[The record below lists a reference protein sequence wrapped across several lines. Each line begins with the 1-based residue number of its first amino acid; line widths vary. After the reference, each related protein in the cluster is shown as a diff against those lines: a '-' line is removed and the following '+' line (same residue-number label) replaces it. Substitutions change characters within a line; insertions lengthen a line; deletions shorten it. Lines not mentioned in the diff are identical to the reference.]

1 MGIVLGLLAAF
12 GWGTAD
18 FIARGSTRRIGTMR
32 TLFYMQFIGAVGLG
46 AYLLISG
53 EFGRVVAGVGAELW
67 LLALFTALLGIAS
80 STLLYRSFEV
90 GIISIVSP
98 IAASYGAITVVLA
111 LFTGETLTG
120 TRAVGVVASLAGVI
134 LASIS
139 RHSENHEEAREGRW
153 KMPPGIW
160 QALAAS
166 VGYGVT
172 FWLIGFYVTPTFG
185 GIMPV
190 WISRC
195 LTIGVLLLAALTT
208 RLDLRPP
215 QKSAWLALIGIGLLD
230 TVGFT
235 SSTLGVLTEQV
246 SIVTVLSS
254 LFSAVTVVLAWI
266 FLHERLD
273 RTQWIGVIIIFC
285 GIVLVSV

>member
-1 MGIVLGLLAAF
+1 
-12 GWGTAD
+12 
-18 FIARGSTRRIGTMR
+18 
-32 TLFYMQFIGAVGLG
+32 MQFIGAVGLG

-53 EFGRVVAGVGAELW
+53 ELARIVAGVGAELW
-67 LLALFTALLGIAS
+67 LLALFTALLGVAS
-80 STLLYRSFEV
+80 SVMLYRSFEV
-90 GIISIVSP
+90 GVISIVSP
-98 IAASYGAITVVLA
+98 IAASYSAITVVLA
-111 LFTGETLTG
+111 LFSGETLTSP
-120 TRAVGVVASLAGVI
+120 RAFGVVASLVGVV

-139 RHSENHEEAREGRW
+139 RHSEGHDEARERRW
-153 KMPPGIW
+153 KTPPGIW
-160 QALAAS
+160 LALGAS
-166 VGYGVT
+166 VGYGVS
-172 FWLIGFYVTPTFG
+172 FWLIGFYISPTFG
-185 GIMPV
+185 GMMPV

-195 LTIGVLLLAALTT
+195 VTIGVLMLAALTI
-208 RLDLRPP
+208 RLNLRPP

-266 FLHERLD
+266 FLRERLE
-273 RTQWIGVIIIFC
+273 RTQWLGVVIIIC